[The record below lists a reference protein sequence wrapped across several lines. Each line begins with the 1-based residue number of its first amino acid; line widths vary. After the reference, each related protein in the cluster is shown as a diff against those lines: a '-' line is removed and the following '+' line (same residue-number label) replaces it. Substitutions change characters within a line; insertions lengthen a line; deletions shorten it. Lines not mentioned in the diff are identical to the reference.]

1 MAVARL
7 GDLMT
12 TVAEGVRY
20 AWRVLRTAPL
30 PTDIQARAATI
41 KSLAAGLLLIC
52 AATVRAQTAGAITG
66 TAIDQTGAVLPGVS
80 LSLRNTATGL
90 LRTANSDGEG
100 RFVFAEMPVGDYEL
114 RAALAGFKTELL
126 TARVTVA
133 ETTSV
138 NITLRVAAVDYA
150 EAVVP
155 GAVNT
160 RTPEL
165 SFLVAE
171 RAIAS
176 LPLNGRNITDLTLLQ
191 PGVLA
196 YPSRDGGSV
205 VAHGLGMSINGQ
217 DYRSNVYL
225 LDGTVQNDFT
235 NGPAGSAAGTSL
247 GMESI
252 REFRVESNAY
262 SAEYGRTYGGQVN
275 AVTKSGTNTISGSG
289 FEFLRNDAFDAR
301 NYFDVG
307 GKPSFT
313 RNQFGG
319 TVGGPISPNHL
330 FYFVA
335 YEGLHEDLGRT
346 ITSFVP
352 DAAAR
357 AGVLPDGP
365 VTINT
370 AVSPYLDAI
379 PAPSGASIG
388 GGLAPSTFTFD
399 QQLRET
405 FLQGR
410 VDYQNGAHQLFARHT
425 YDDSAQNLP
434 TDYAPFPRS
443 FISTNQFFTA
453 EYRNVRLQN
462 MLQTAR
468 FGYSRTRIG
477 QNVVSTLSPA
487 LPPFVPERGLVGDI
501 DIGGMQRFGPQSS
514 ANVRLSQN
522 VYSGQYDATLTRG
535 HHLLK
540 AGALVE
546 HYRDFMTNPTFSL
559 GIYTF
564 ANVRAFLE
572 NRPVRFIGLPPEGD
586 IQRDWPWTLFGFYT
600 QDSFTLSSRV
610 TLNLGLRDELTT
622 MPIDTKGRDST
633 LVTLSDPTPSVG
645 RAYKDPPRSNLAP
658 RAGVAWDVFGDGT
671 MSVRGGYGLYYGTTV
686 QQNLI
691 ITVTNPPV
699 TPRFVIPNPTFPSP
713 PFDRG
718 IGNTIRPMQ
727 WDIVSPRLHVWNASV
742 QRTLPASIVA
752 TIGYAG
758 SRGTHLYRNSDVNT
772 PVPTIGANGRLFY
785 AAGLPRPNPAFGA
798 IELKSSDGNSW
809 YRALIFELRRAWRD
823 GFSVQSSYTWSRNI
837 DTTQASTFF
846 SDSTNGTTSAFP
858 EVIPGYNKGPA
869 DWDTPHNWVVNAI
882 WELPFARNSAGMT
895 RALFDGWQL
904 TAIGTM
910 RSGQPLTV
918 FVQNNWSRSQWSPAI
933 SPTSGLDRPD
943 LAPGFIAGSAVFGR
957 PEEWF
962 NPAAFVLQP
971 QGTLG
976 NSPRNA
982 FRGPDLR
989 SVDLAASKRM
999 RLTRAAHLELRV
1011 EVFNILNRANFGNPT
1026 LIAFAGAT
1034 ANEAPLASFGRI
1046 RSTVTSSRQMQLGVR
1061 LAF

>member
-1 MAVARL
+1 MPPV
-7 GDLMT
+7 
-12 TVAEGVRY
+12 
-20 AWRVLRTAPL
+20 
-30 PTDIQARAATI
+30 
-41 KSLAAGLLLIC
+41 LLLLLLC
-52 AATVRAQTAGAITG
+52 AATAGAQTAGTITG
-66 TAIDQTGAVLPGVS
+66 TAVDQTGAVLPAVS

-90 LRTANSDGEG
+90 LRAANSDGEG
-100 RFVFAEMPVGDYEL
+100 RFVFAEVPVGDYEL
-114 RAALAGFKTELL
+114 RAELPGFKTELA

-133 ETTSV
+133 EITSLT
-138 NITLRVAAVDYA
+138 IILKVAVVDYA
-150 EAVVP
+150 EAIVP

-160 RTPEL
+160 RTHEL
-165 SFLVAE
+165 SFLVGE
-171 RAIAS
+171 QAIAS

-205 VAHGLGMSINGQ
+205 VAHGLGMSVNGQ

-289 FEFLRNDAFDAR
+289 FEFFRNEALDAR

-307 GKPSFT
+307 EKPSFT

-319 TVGGPISPNHL
+319 TVGGPIALNHL
-330 FYFVA
+330 FYFGA
-335 YEGLHEDLGRT
+335 FEGLHESLGKT

-357 AGVLPDGP
+357 AGLLPDGP
-365 VTINT
+365 VTINA
-370 AVSPYLDAI
+370 AVKPYLDAI
-379 PAPSGASIG
+379 PAPTAASIG

-399 QQLRET
+399 QQLHET
-405 FLQGR
+405 FVQGR

-425 YDDSAQNLP
+425 YDESTQNLP

-453 EYRNVRLQN
+453 EYRNVHSQN
-462 MLQTAR
+462 MLQTAH

-535 HHLLK
+535 RHLLK
-540 AGALVE
+540 VGALVE

-572 NRPVRFIGLPPEGD
+572 NRPIRFIGLTPQGD
-586 IQRDWPWTLFGFYT
+586 IQRDWPWTLFGFYA
-600 QDSFTLSSRV
+600 QDSFTLTSRL
-610 TLNLGLRDELTT
+610 TLNVGLRDELTT
-622 MPIDTKGRDST
+622 MPIDAKGRDST
-633 LVTLSDPTPSVG
+633 LVTLADPTPTVG
-645 RAYKDPPRSNLAP
+645 RAYRNPPRSNLAP
-658 RAGVAWDVFGDGT
+658 RVGAAWDVTGNGST
-671 MSVRGGYGLYYGTTV
+671 SVRGGYGLYYGTTV

-727 WDIVSPRLHVWNASV
+727 WDIVNPRLHVWNASV

-752 TIGYAG
+752 TVGYAG
-758 SRGTHLYRNSDVNT
+758 SRGMHLYRNSDVNT
-772 PVPTIGANGRLFY
+772 PVPTIGVDGRPFY
-785 AAGLPRPNPAFGA
+785 AAGLARPNPAFGA
-798 IELKSSDGNSW
+798 IELKSSDGDSW
-809 YRALIFELRRAWRD
+809 YRAFIFELRRTWRD
-823 GFSVQSSYTWSRNI
+823 GFSLQSSYTWSHNV

-858 EVIPGYNKGPA
+858 EVIRGYNKGPA

-882 WELPFARNSAGMT
+882 WDMPFGRNAIGMK

-904 TAIGTM
+904 TGIAAT

-943 LAPGFIAGSAVFGR
+943 LAPGFTPSSAVLGR
-957 PEEWF
+957 PDAWF
-962 NPAAFVLQP
+962 NPAAFVLPP

-989 SVDLAASKRM
+989 TVDLAATKRLPV
-999 RLTRAAHLELRV
+999 RGATRLELRA
-1011 EVFNILNRANFGNPT
+1011 EVFNVFNRANFGNPT

-1034 ANEAPLASFGRI
+1034 PNESPLPSFGRI

>member
-1 MAVARL
+1 M
-7 GDLMT
+7 
-12 TVAEGVRY
+12 
-20 AWRVLRTAPL
+20 
-30 PTDIQARAATI
+30 I
-41 KSLAAGLLLIC
+41 KSLVTGLLLCVC
-52 AATVRAQTAGAITG
+52 ASTARAQTAGTIIG

-80 LSLRNTATGL
+80 FKLTNTATGH
-90 LRTANSDGEG
+90 LRAAIGDAEG
-100 RFVFAEMPVGDYEL
+100 RFVFAEVPVGDYEL
-114 RAALAGFKTELL
+114 RAELTGFKTEIV

-133 ETTSV
+133 ETTSLD
-138 NITLRVAAVDYA
+138 ITLKVAVAEYA
-150 EAVVP
+150 EAVVAGP
-155 GAVNT
+155 VNT
-160 RTPEL
+160 RTHEL
-165 SFLVAE
+165 SFLVGE
-171 RAIAS
+171 QAIAS

-275 AVTKSGTNTISGSG
+275 AVTKSGTNTISGSA
-289 FEFLRNDAFDAR
+289 FEFFRHDALDAR
-301 NYFDVG
+301 NYFDVRD
-307 GKPSFT
+307 KPSFR

-319 TVGGPISPNHL
+319 TVGGPMSPNHL
-330 FYFVA
+330 FYFA
-335 YEGLHEDLGRT
+335 AFEELRENLGKT

-352 DAAAR
+352 DSSAR

-365 VTINT
+365 VTINV
-370 AVSPYLDAI
+370 AVRPYLDAI
-379 PAPSGASIG
+379 PAPTGASIG

-410 VDYQNGAHQLFARHT
+410 IDYQSGAHQFFARHT
-425 YDDSAQNLP
+425 YDDSTQNLP

-453 EYRNVRLQN
+453 EYRNVHSQN
-462 MLQTAR
+462 TLHTTR

-477 QNVVSTLSPA
+477 QNVASTLSPA
-487 LPPFVPERGLVGDI
+487 LTPFVPERGLVGDI

-514 ANVRLSQN
+514 ANVRLSQD
-522 VYSGQYDATLTRG
+522 VYSAQYDATLTRG
-535 HHLLK
+535 RHLLK
-540 AGALVE
+540 VGALAE

-572 NRPVRFIGLPPEGD
+572 NRPTRFIGLTPQGD
-586 IQRDWPWTLFGFYT
+586 IQRDWPWTLFGLYA
-600 QDSFTLSSRV
+600 QDALRLSTRV
-610 TLNLGLRDELTT
+610 TLNVGLRDELTT

-633 LVTLSDPTPSVG
+633 LVTAGDPAPTVG
-645 RAYKDPPRSNLAP
+645 RAYRGPPRSNLAP
-658 RAGVAWDVFGDGT
+658 RIGAAWDVFGDGST
-671 MSVRGGYGLYYGTTV
+671 SVRGGYGLYYGTTV

-699 TPRFVIPNPTFPSP
+699 TPRYVIPNPTFPSP

-742 QRTLPASIVA
+742 QRTLPGSIVA
-752 TIGYAG
+752 TAGYAG

-772 PVPTIGANGRLFY
+772 PVPTTGVDGRPFY

-809 YRALIFELRRAWRD
+809 YRALIFELRRTWRD
-823 GFSVQSSYTWSRNI
+823 GFSLQSSYTWSHNI

-858 EVIPGYNKGPA
+858 EAIPGYNKGPA
-869 DWDTPHNWVVNAI
+869 DWNTPHNWVINAI
-882 WELPFARNSAGMT
+882 WDLPVARNAAGLKQG
-895 RALFDGWQL
+895 LFGGWQL
-904 TAIGTM
+904 AGVGTM

-918 FVQNNWSRSQWSPAI
+918 FIQNNWSRSQWSPAI

-943 LAPGFIAGSAVFGR
+943 LAPGVAASSAVLGR
-957 PEEWF
+957 PDEWF
-962 NPAAFVLQP
+962 NRAAFVLQP

-989 SVDLAASKRM
+989 TVDLATAKRL
-999 RLTRAAHLELRV
+999 RLGRAARLELRL
-1011 EVFNILNRANFGNPT
+1011 EIFNIFNRANFGNPT
-1026 LIAFAGAT
+1026 LIAFAGAA